1 MGASLRSRERR
12 DCLWLPRD
20 AAHWRPDALGA
31 CGQRYHQRGGADQH
45 RRVHRPGDRA
55 LRGEHQQAAGAP
67 KWPETH
73 AQRDPTRH
81 FRCPQDILPDTT
93 LEWVWYD
100 SRCDPNTAT
109 NALLDMINI
118 WDVHAIIGPACDEV
132 AIRVAPMATYWEL
145 PFISYGAAA
154 TALTQKDIY
163 PDFARVNG
171 NLRSRNELFLR
182 FARIHGWE
190 QLAL

>member
-1 MGASLRSRERR
+1 
-12 DCLWLPRD
+12 
-20 AAHWRPDALGA
+20 
-31 CGQRYHQRGGADQH
+31 
-45 RRVHRPGDRA
+45 
-55 LRGEHQQAAGAP
+55 
-67 KWPETH
+67 
-73 AQRDPTRH
+73 
-81 FRCPQDILPDTT
+81 
-93 LEWVWYD
+93 VWYD

-190 QLAL
+190 QLALVYADSPLYSTAVCRPILCSRERSRR